1 MTLIDK
7 AEALLPC
14 PFCGGEARK
23 WQDPSHSAAW
33 FIGCDDGDRDCFG
46 SFHWAETEAEAIEAW
61 NRRALPARG
70 VGVKPLVWQ
79 PIVKGARRPVG
90 LVLLYRKSVTAEDK
104 LVAAICKGTPEASDE
119 ILLGKWRDGAWRQ
132 WNTGWTVNGVTHW
145 MPLPEPP
152 EILAALAP
160 TDAAHVN
167 KTPKSEHDAGN
178 VLTAAQARPAWLSN
192 CVVCGRIVDTRETD
206 EGGDGHGCEYAEGW
220 TCSSDCAER
229 LHPDPDWMKE
239 GLAAQAREAAL
250 ARSANR
256 VDYNPDGTLDEI
268 VTDAGVHLEHM
279 GGRRWFLGAARSDGT
294 EIRVWFDG
302 KVTLIEDDAKE
313 ART

>member
-7 AEALLPC
+7 AEALAL
-14 PFCGGEARK
+14 F
-23 WQDPSHSAAW
+23 AA
-33 FIGCDDGDRDCFG
+33 DENVPTQLVRD
-46 SFHWAETEAEAIEAW
+46 AL
-61 NRRALPARG
+61 NALPARG

-167 KTPKSEHDAGN
+167 ETPKTEHDGAD
-178 VLTAAQARPAWLSN
+178 VLTAAQARAPFFFDRYVNGVLMAEG
-192 CVVCGRIVDTRETD
+192 VCIERETTL
-206 EGGDGHGCEYAEGW
+206 EGA
-220 TCSSDCAER
+220 
-229 LHPDPDWMKE
+229 MQ
-239 GLAAQAREAAL
+239 AAARIAAKGPNGEAPVLVYRARAAL
-250 ARSANR
+250 
-256 VDYNPDGTLDEI
+256 T
-268 VTDAGVHLEHM
+268 
-279 GGRRWFLGAARSDGT
+279 T
-294 EIRVWFDG
+294 EADNDRQ
-302 KVTLIEDDAKE
+302 A
-313 ART
+313 